1 MRIKG
6 NLAFDGTLYHGW
18 QVQNNGITVQQKVE
32 EALSKITGEDI
43 SVVGCSRTD
52 AGVHAINYCVSFDS
66 NTSVPLSNLPLAV
79 NTFLPPDIRFYSFEK
94 APDDFNARYSAKSK
108 TYIYKTV
115 CDRVL
120 SPFLNNH
127 AYHFPHKINIDDIK
141 TAAQYFLGTHDFSA
155 FMATG
160 GSQKTT
166 VRTVNSL
173 EVYEADGTLNFE
185 INANA
190 YLYNM
195 VRIISGTLLYVGCGK
210 IKANDIP
217 HIIEST
223 DRTKAGITA
232 PPEGLHLKEIFYE

>member
-6 NLAFDGTLYHGW
+6 NLAFEGTNYHGW
-18 QVQNNGITVQQKVE
+18 QVQNNGVTVQQKVE

-52 AGVHAINYCVSFDS
+52 AGVHAINYCISFDS
-66 NTSVPLSNLPLAV
+66 DTSVPLANLPLAV
-79 NTFLPPDIRFYSFEK
+79 NTVLPPDIRFYSFENVSQ
-94 APDDFNARYSAKSK
+94 DFNARYSAMSK

-115 CDRVL
+115 CNRVL
-120 SPFLNNH
+120 SPYMNNH
-127 AYHFPHKINIDDIK
+127 AYHFPHKVNIDDIK
-141 TAAQYFLGTHDFSA
+141 TASKCFLGTHDFSA

-173 EVYEADGTLNFE
+173 LVYETDGILNFE

-210 IKANDIP
+210 IGVNDIP
-217 HIIEST
+217 CIIESL

-232 PPEGLHLKEIFYE
+232 PPEGLYLKEIFYE